1 MRLWLGK
8 GLCTG
13 GIVPP
18 NGKALQPAA
27 PGVTHPAE
35 IPPGCRAFTRV
46 QYGHSFRP
54 CTSMLPSPFENR
66 VFLILLT
73 LVTIAFG
80 AILWQFHGAV
90 FWGLVLAI
98 LFAPLH
104 RKLLRRMPKSP
115 NLAALATLSLCLV
128 IVILPMALIT
138 VNLVQEATGI
148 YDRLKSGQLNF
159 GQYLQQ
165 IIAALPAWAAGLL
178 DRFNLTT
185 LGDVQ
190 EKLSSFAVQASQFV
204 ATKALNIGQN
214 TLEFVVGFGVML
226 YLLFFLLRDGAA
238 LATRIGHAIPLD
250 AEHKH
255 QLAGKF
261 TTVIRATVKGNIVVA
276 ASQGALGGL
285 IFWILGIQ
293 GPVLW
298 GVAMA
303 FLSLLPAVGAGLVW
317 GPVALY
323 FLATGAVWQGVVL
336 TLYGIGVIG
345 LVDNVLRP
353 ILVGKDPKM
362 PDYVVLISTLGGMA
376 LFGLTGFVI
385 GPAIAALFIASWDLF
400 APPGSPAYPP
410 DSKR

>member
-35 IPPGCRAFTRV
+35 IPPECRAFTRV

-353 ILVGKDPKM
+353 ILVGKDTKM